1 VVPDGVN
8 GSTAGSGPVGRGSS
22 PCRGA
27 VGVAQLV
34 EQRFVEP
41 PVAGS
46 RPAVHPT
53 CPLRR
58 DSRTAHVADRDG
70 AGSIPAPATT
80 RVLADHLLGVEEEA
94 ARLTR
99 KSSRDRHHDDERAAF
114 VSFASLAQWI
124 EHRTTDAGV
133 GGSNPSRGTSRT
145 DGRRTPPSDPRWSA
159 GRPAGFWC
167 QPPLVRFQL
176 GERNNTRTRQRLIP
190 VGVTAARRPL
200 VPVGRGSNPRRGAHT
215 RALPPEAP

>member
-1 VVPDGVN
+1 MVPDGVN

-46 RPAVHPT
+46 SPAVHPT
-53 CPLRR
+53 CPLLGR
-58 DSRTAHVADRDG
+58 DSRAAHVADRDG

-99 KSSRDRHHDDERAAF
+99 KSSRDRHHDDERTAF

-133 GGSNPSRGTSRT
+133 GSSNLSRGTSRT
-145 DGRRTPPSDPRWSA
+145 DGR
-159 GRPAGFWC
+159 
-167 QPPLVRFQL
+167 Q
-176 GERNNTRTRQRLIP
+176 EHRLIP

-215 RALPPEAP
+215 RSLTPEAP